1 MDHELPRDAFDVDL
15 LRAKLEHFR
24 PRVLAFT
31 SLHGGRAV
39 CGRKAV
45 YGPQELRIAADTE
58 LWIVPSPSPAAMNAW
73 TLAPWRDLGSRV
85 RGRPASAGS

>member
-15 LRAKLEHFR
+15 LRAKLEQFR

-45 YGPQELRIAADTE
+45 YGAQELHIAETE

-73 TLAPWRDLGSRV
+73 TLAPWRDLGWRV
-85 RGRPASAGS
+85 RGRSAPAGS